1 MFSSLV
7 IPCPFCHLQGPN
19 SVRFSLSC
27 CMLTSSLDCR
37 NSPLPAP
44 PSSHTCRSDLAHLYF
59 CLSCIDF
66 RLSSQ
71 PLTPQGRV
79 PRPPPTPTSICFST
93 APHPP
98 LNQSAPALPRTP
110 PFPFWDLTPFLAR
123 VSALLFL
130 VSSKGRAAPSNF
142 SSSL

>member
-79 PRPPPTPTSICFST
+79 PRPPPTPTSICFSHRASPSLEPKCSCPSKNSSISFLGFDT
-93 APHPP
+93 V
-98 LNQSAPALPRTP
+98 PRP
-110 PFPFWDLTPFLAR
+110 GLCSPIFGLKQR
-123 VSALLFL
+123 KSC
-130 VSSKGRAAPSNF
+130 
-142 SSSL
+142 SL